1 MRYVL
6 FVCNQNAGRSQMAQ
20 AFFERYAPEGLYAE
34 SAGNEPIAHIHPV
47 VLEAMAE
54 VGIDLSARTPKK
66 LTVEMQRHADWA
78 VTMGCGDACP
88 YVSAIVEDWDIPD
101 PAGKEP
107 AEVREIRDEI
117 GGRVDD
123 LVLKHAEEIRTD
135 DRAHKERLAALLP
148 HLLEE
153 FGSDHDPR
161 EVRDCADIV
170 LRRFDE
176 VPIRSYAVALAERRI
191 RECLRA
197 ETCDELGGLR

>member
-20 AFFERYAPEGLYAE
+20 AFFERYAPEGLFAE
-34 SAGNEPIAHIHPV
+34 SAGNHPIARIHPV

-54 VGIDLSARTPKK
+54 VGVDLSARRPKK

-88 YVSAIVEDWDIPD
+88 HVSGVIEDWAVPD
-101 PAGKEP
+101 PAGKDL
-107 AEVREIRDEI
+107 AEVRAIRDEI
-117 GGRVDD
+117 GGRLDD
-123 LVLKHAEEIRTD
+123 LVMWHAEEIRTD
-135 DRAHKERLAALLP
+135 DRGHKERLAALLP

-153 FGSDHDPR
+153 FGSDHDPG
-161 EVRDCADIV
+161 EVRDCADAV

-176 VPIRSYAVALAERRI
+176 VPIRSYALALAEHRVRD
-191 RECLRA
+191 CLRA
-197 ETCDELGGLR
+197 DHCHELQETR